1 VVILGTGL
9 GSGVTAVHLAVS
21 SKVGDH
27 REMTA
32 TALNLAGKSY
42 SGRVSYLQSSIC
54 VVRALRTLLAG
65 MTIHV
70 RLQGAGTSEALVA
83 DLALVLL
90 LGT

>member
-32 TALNLAGKSY
+32 TALNLAGK
-42 SGRVSYLQSSIC
+42 R
-54 VVRALRTLLAG
+54 LLAG